1 MEEIS
6 LASKILFYIGPLAIT
21 NSIIASW
28 LAILMLAILAFFT
41 TRKLNKIPKG
51 LQNFME
57 FVVESLLSLVES
69 VTMDKEKAKRFFPW
83 IASFFLLILATNWM
97 ELLPG
102 FGSIG
107 LLEEVHGKSE
117 IVPFLRS
124 ANTDLNTT
132 LSFAV
137 ISVFMTQVFGIA
149 SIGFFKYLGKFI
161 NFRSPINFFVGILEL
176 ISEIAKMISF
186 SFRLFG
192 NIFAGEVLLVVIM
205 FLIPY
210 VVPVPFYAMELFVGF
225 IQALVFAMLTLVFM
239 TMATV
244 EHGEH

>member
-6 LASKILFYIGPLAIT
+6 LASKIIFHIGPLAIT
-21 NSIIASW
+21 NSMIASW
-28 LAILMLAILAFFT
+28 LAIAVLAFLAFLA
-41 TRKLNKIPKG
+41 TRKLNKVPRG
-51 LQNFME
+51 LQNFWE
-57 FVVESLLSLVES
+57 FVLESLLNMVES
-69 VTMDKEKAKRFFPW
+69 VTMDKDKARRFFPW

-97 ELLPG
+97 ELIPG

-107 LLEEVHGKSE
+107 LLEEVHGKME
-117 IVPFLRS
+117 VVPFLRS

-161 NFRSPINFFVGILEL
+161 NFRGPINFFVGILEL
-176 ISEIAKMISF
+176 ISEVAKMISF

-239 TMATV
+239 TMATSAHE
-244 EHGEH
+244 EH

>member
-1 MEEIS
+1 MEEIT
-6 LASKILFYIGPLAIT
+6 LASKILFNVGPIVIT
-21 NSIIASW
+21 NSMMASW
-28 LAILMLAILAFFT
+28 AAILVLILLSFFAT
-41 TRKLNKIPKG
+41 KKLSKIPKG
-51 LQNFME
+51 LQNIME
-57 FVVESLLSLVES
+57 FVVESLLGLIES
-69 VTMDKEKAKRFFPW
+69 VTIDKAKARKFFPW
-83 IASFFLLILATNWM
+83 ITTFFLLILVSNWM
-97 ELLPG
+97 ELIPG

-107 LLEEVHGKSE
+107 LHVTEHGKTE
-117 IVPFLRS
+117 LVPLLRS

-132 LSFAV
+132 LSFAI
-137 ISVFMTQVFGIA
+137 ISVFMVQVFGIA
-149 SIGFFKYLGKFI
+149 SVGFFKYVGKFI
-161 NFRSPINFFVGILEL
+161 NFKGPINFFVGILEL

-239 TMATV
+239 TMATTSH
-244 EHGEH
+244 EH